1 MSRHSFDPKIAA
13 IVQVNAA
20 VIYQNIT
27 FWVEKNQANGRNLR
41 QGRYWTYN
49 SVSAFADLFPY
60 LTEKQIRTAL
70 KKLLDAGLL
79 LKGHFSDDKYDR
91 TSWYAL
97 GETISPEGQLDAT
110 NAAAD
115 RISSEGNVFAQKGK
129 SLKNRCKPDSNPPLL
144 KEIGEVDSEAEKVL
158 AAYPA
163 DRLRGRA
170 TCLVQIQKASIEGI
184 LFSDLLQAVQT
195 YASESS
201 EFTRSKVCFSD
212 NWFKARRWQGYL
224 EAIRTKREN
233 AQTAKVDHQ
242 ARLACW
248 ISDRSPMCKHI
259 TASQV
264 TALLA
269 SKLVTQ
275 AQIQAA
281 GLRI

>member
-27 FWVEKNQANGRNLR
+27 FWVEKNEANGRNLR

-49 SVSAFADLFPY
+49 SVSAFAVLFPY

-97 GETISPEGQLDAT
+97 GETISPEGQLDVT

-115 RISSEGNVFAQKGK
+115 RFSSESDMSAQKGK
-129 SLKNRCKPDSNPPLL
+129 SIRNRYKPDSKPYPPCGV
-144 KEIGEVDSEAEKVL
+144 KEAVDDLECIWL
-158 AAYPA
+158 AYPM
-163 DRLRGRA
+163 DRRRKKA
-170 TCLVQIQKASIEGI
+170 TCLALIKDAITEGVT
-184 LFSDLLQAVQT
+184 LDDLLHAVKD
-195 YASESS
+195 YAISS
-201 EFTRSKVCFSD
+201 ADNTRSMVCFSD
-212 NWFKARRWQGYL
+212 NWFKSLRWQEGL
-224 EAIRTKREN
+224 EDIRKKREKGEAAN
-233 AQTAKVDHQ
+233 VDHHV
-242 ARLACW
+242 RLASW
-248 ISDRSPMCKHI
+248 INDRSPMCKHI
-259 TASQV
+259 TAPQV

-269 SKLVTQ
+269 AKLVTQ

-281 GLRI
+281 GLRS